1 MTGAVGRG
9 KNQTQWRLRV
19 VHTTG
24 YRYATAVTQSYNE
37 ARLTPRHDDRQNLMV
52 ARLETVPA
60 TRAYKYTDYWGT
72 EVNSFDL
79 HTPHTELKVVAASVV
94 ETTDQATP
102 SVDATWSQLKSPDV
116 LDAYADYLEW
126 SAYVPKHGELA
137 AVARSLRKG
146 CTPQE
151 TVLAVSKWVH
161 GKLKYQRGTTGVHSS
176 AVDAWQA
183 GEGVCQDYAHLTLA
197 MLRAVGVPARY
208 VSGYLHTKPDASV
221 GETVVGESHA
231 WVEAWTG
238 EWWGFDPTND
248 IPIGHR
254 HVWVATGRDYGDVSP
269 LKGIYSGGAATAIEV
284 TVDMTRLA

>member
-1 MTGAVGRG
+1 M
-9 KNQTQWRLRV
+9 KWRLRV

-24 YRYATAVTQSYNE
+24 YRYATPVTQSYNE
-37 ARLTPRHDDRQNLMV
+37 ARLTPRSDDRQNLMV

-60 TRAYKYTDYWGT
+60 TRAYKYVDYWGT

-94 ETTDQATP
+94 ETTEEPPPA
-102 SVDATWSQLKSPDV
+102 VDATWAQVRSAES
-116 LDAYADYLEW
+116 LDRYAEYLEW
-126 SAYVPKHGELA
+126 TTYVPKHRELA

-146 CTPQE
+146 LTPQE
-151 TVLAVSKWVH
+151 TVLAVSKCVH

-176 AVDAWQA
+176 AIDAWQA

-208 VSGYLHTKPDASV
+208 VSGYLHTEPDAAV

-231 WVEAWTG
+231 WVETWTG
-238 EWWGFDPTND
+238 DWWGFDPTND
-248 IPIGHR
+248 LPIGHR
-254 HVWVATGRDYGDVSP
+254 HVWVATGRDYADVSP